1 MISVEMRAVN
11 GQPAFFVNGKKQVPM
26 LLFTNTEI
34 DNGSRRDICAKEIR
48 LASEHGIHLHS
59 VCCHMPVHQLPGE
72 RDFSVAIESMKTVLE
87 NDPQAMIFLRINLS
101 LYGKDAEAWNA
112 QHPGDSMRFTL
123 HPELSDMILC
133 EDGTY
138 RESTA
143 TATSITSEEWLAAA
157 IDTFRELHEWI
168 EGHSEY
174 NEHLLGYHV
183 AAGECGEWFYD
194 AVRDCGLDVSEAN
207 RKAFQKWL
215 REKYS
220 SDIRQLT
227 EAWCV
232 SSNRYTDFSQVDIPT
247 DIPGNDRSHP
257 AERTLF
263 LNPEDRRY
271 IDYSDYA
278 SDCVADR
285 IIQLTKTVRE
295 ITKGKKLIVVFYGYY
310 YELYDARTGHYRL
323 NRLLDC
329 PYIDG
334 FASPVSYLD
343 RNQGGTGA
351 VMGPVDSVALH
362 GKMWFVESDLR
373 TGLTIRSHGPND
385 YENWLNKPVECL
397 EHLLQVYRREAAQM
411 IARGMGCWFMDLPA
425 QGWLYHPMIWECIRE
440 QRDFYHQMTEEAQ
453 PLRPD
458 VAVVL
463 DEKAMSLVAHAEA
476 CGNKLL
482 HTFQQTIYR
491 AGVKFGWYTVEDVEN
506 GLVPSA
512 KVFYF
517 LNPFYITEERCEKLR
532 NVAQKQN
539 AALVFIHGFGQTEDS
554 CVERLTG
561 MKISKYT
568 CSMEN
573 LTMTASFMPEGK
585 SFMPCSEDGVSEQW
599 ANPASWVEPK
609 EGVRP
614 LAVYTR
620 GHVRGRVGAA
630 MCQVD
635 GVTSVFVGALQL
647 TADGIREI
655 CRMCGVH
662 IYSEGQDAL
671 MIGNRILAVH
681 ADASTGI
688 RKISLKGEAV
698 LTGEGYT
705 PLSVNQKTYWET
717 NMDAFETKVWICY
730 DDDDI

>member
-1 MISVEMRAVN
+1 MMTVEMRVVN
-11 GQPAFFVNGKKQVPM
+11 GLPTLFVNGEKQVPM

-34 DNGSRRDICAKEIR
+34 DNGARRDICAKEIR
-48 LASEHGIHLHS
+48 LAGQHDIHLHS
-59 VCCHMPVHQLPGE
+59 VCCHMPVHQRSGE
-72 RDFSVAIESMKTVLE
+72 RDFSVAIESMKTVLK
-87 NDPQAMIFLRINLS
+87 NDPQAMIFLRVNLS
-101 LYGKDAEAWNA
+101 LYGKDAA
-112 QHPGDSMRFTL
+112 QWDAEHPGDSMCFTL
-123 HPELSDMILC
+123 HPELSDVVLC

-138 RESTA
+138 KDSTA

-157 IDTFRELHEWI
+157 VDIFRELHEWM
-168 EGHSEY
+168 EAHDEY

-194 AVRDCGLDVSEAN
+194 AVRDWGLDVSEAN

-220 SDIRQLT
+220 SNIEQLT
-227 EAWCV
+227 KAWCV
-232 SSNRYTDFSQVDIPT
+232 SPDRYTDFSQIEIPT

-263 LNPEDRRY
+263 LQPEDRRY

-285 IIQLTKTVRE
+285 IIQLTKAARE
-295 ITKGKKLIVVFYGYY
+295 ITQGKKLIVVFYGYY

-373 TGLTIRSHGPND
+373 TGLTIRSHGPHD

-425 QGWLYHPMIWECIRE
+425 QGWLYHPMIWECVRE
-440 QRDFYHQMTEEAQ
+440 QRDFYYQMTEEAQ

-463 DEKAMSLVAHAEA
+463 DEKAMSMVAHAEA
-476 CGNKLL
+476 CGYKLL
-482 HTFQQTIYR
+482 HLFQQTIYR

-512 KVFYF
+512 KVIYF
-517 LNPFYITEERCEKLR
+517 LNPFCIPQERCEKLR
-532 NVAQKQN
+532 AVARKQH
-539 AALVFIHGFGQTEDS
+539 AALVFLHGFGQTEDS
-554 CVERLTG
+554 CVEWLTG
-561 MKISKYT
+561 MRIHKYT
-568 CSMEN
+568 YGMEN
-573 LTMTASFMPEGK
+573 LSMKASFMPEEK
-585 SFMPCSEDGVSEQW
+585 RFMPCDEQGVSDQW
-599 ANPASWVEPK
+599 ANPVSWVEPAD
-609 EGVRP
+609 EVQP
-614 LAVYTR
+614 LAVYTS
-620 GHVRGRVGAA
+620 GHMRGRIGAA
-630 MCQVD
+630 MCRTD
-635 GVTSVFVGALQL
+635 GITSVFVGALQL
-647 TADGIREI
+647 TADAIREI

-681 ADASTGI
+681 ANASPGQRTI
-688 RKISLKGEAV
+688 CMKNEAV
-698 LTGEGYT
+698 LTGDGYV
-705 PLSVNQKTYWET
+705 PIPDKQASDWDIHMNAY
-717 NMDAFETKVWICY
+717 ETKVWISTGE
-730 DDDDI
+730 DI